1 MDPNFA
7 IRAGT
12 AVSCSS
18 NEVDFIYDY
27 VFGIGSVVLK
37 ITKDLNKRHNPSY
50 ILQLLQYRPTTWW
63 MTRKLIDMNDPMSNT
78 VPYAMDYLTC
88 GVDTE
93 DLYDLSTNV
102 DAENSSAS
110 RPTSDANSASGED
123 QTHDESEDLLK
134 YIPYLNKLAQIEK
147 IAAEHLEKER
157 ADGTRLLKLLDTGDF
172 DQGLIKEF
180 KTMINM
186 VKHINVMLFK
196 GDKESNF
203 KVRPHTLREVEEFA
217 VQVIHYFDKLSDQ
230 FDTGIDQIIDVKK
243 YLPSLGP
250 QLSLDHIRTALKVW
264 NAKIMGYVN
273 FPNSPSSNFICGNN

>member
-1 MDPNFA
+1 MDPKFA

-12 AVSCSS
+12 ALSCSS

-27 VFGIGSVVLK
+27 DFGTGSVVLR
-37 ITKDLNKRHNPSY
+37 ITKNLNKRHNPPY
-50 ILQLLQYRPTTWW
+50 ILQLLQYRPSIG
-63 MTRKLIDMNDPMSNT
+63 KSIDMNDPMSNT
-78 VPYAMDYLTC
+78 VPDAMDYLTR

-93 DLYDLSTNV
+93 DLYDLPTDV

-123 QTHDESEDLLK
+123 QTDDESEDLLK
-134 YIPYLNKLAQIEK
+134 YIRYLDKLAQIEK

-203 KVRPHTLREVEEFA
+203 KVRPRTLREVEEVA

-230 FDTGIDQIIDVKK
+230 FDTGIDQIINVKK
-243 YLPSLGP
+243 YLPNLGP
-250 QLSLDHIRTALKVW
+250 QLRLDHIRTALRVW
-264 NAKIMGYVN
+264 NTKIMGYVN
-273 FPNSPSSNFICGNN
+273 FPNPPSSNFICGKQLS